1 MDFIIGMLRTL
12 FFSLDKIIYGLI
24 DDVYSL
30 LMQIA
35 RTSIFDQDAIHAF
48 SRRIYVMLGIFM
60 LFKLMISIA
69 NYILNPDDLVDKD
82 KGFTNIVKKAILSL
96 VMIVLVPYI
105 FNEAYALQSIILKEN
120 TIMNIIFGSPSE
132 RAERAGAGG
141 GSANSTYVNN
151 AGKKIQFTILYTF
164 FQPNFDEYASTSGS
178 NLLSCRDTYK
188 KDPDNNNDYVFRKRI
203 TFDGDDESKKNQTSG
218 YIYELNP
225 QCFGIYNSADDK
237 YEEGPNK
244 EGQLLQVFEI
254 AGGDTG
260 NSIYQNYAQGVAQ
273 QNYELMF
280 KKDIVEL
287 KNNNGTYVID
297 YKWGVSTAIGIAV
310 VYLFLLFSIDIAAR
324 SIKLGFLE
332 LIAPVPIISYC
343 DPKSS
348 KDGMFKK
355 WFDMC
360 WKTYL
365 ELFFRLFALYF
376 GIYVI
381 SLVGTFKDV
390 VTGEYVDNWLVS
402 IFMIL
407 GILIFIKKLPD
418 ILKDGLGINTS
429 GKFQLNP
436 LKKIEDEALGGK
448 LISGAG
454 KKATGLATGV
464 LAGTAAATKGLVT
477 GQGIHRA
484 NFTSAIKGAW
494 KGDKFGKN
502 YASSYGAGRER
513 HKQLQEMAA
522 DGVGRTDVAVEKF
535 KNIFRGQTPSERIKN
550 VSESYKAIQD
560 AYSNYAASLAGTDAI
575 GKEMENRRKAAHEA
589 GDYTQETRWQ
599 KAFDA
604 RLKEVAQNGGNIS
617 FGIKNGVDL
626 NAIVDDNGQ
635 IKSGSGYSTF
645 NAMMDPGQVQV
656 NNALNNYANHMDSLI
671 KHLNNTASDIA
682 GFTKIDETLVSSG
695 ELKKAMGKAKGVQGD
710 IDSNADNRKIH
721 DVAKHAGTTGKKS

>member
-454 KKATGLATGV
+454 KKATGLVTGAATG
-464 LAGTAAATKGLVT
+464 LAAGALT
-477 GQGIHRA
+477 GRGIVSGVKA
-484 NFTSAIKGAW
+484 GIASGW
-494 KGDKFGKN
+494 KGEKFGKKWSN
-502 YASSYGAGRER
+502 SYSAGKER
-513 HKQLQEMAA
+513 NKQLDAMKA
-522 DGVGRTDVAVEKF
+522 DGVSPFAVTREKIR
-535 KNIFRGQTPSERIKN
+535 NAMPWSGQTKSERIKGI
-550 VSESYKAIQD
+550 SETYKAVQD
-560 AYSNYAASLAGTDAI
+560 AYSSYASALAGTDGIA
-575 GKEMENRRKAAHEA
+575 KEIENRRKAAQDA
-589 GDYTQETRWQ
+589 GDYEQVTRWQ
-599 KAFDA
+599 KAFDT
-604 RLKEVAQNGGNIS
+604 RLKEVSKNRGLIS
-617 FGIKNGVDL
+617 FDAPTANLDTLIDKDGNF
-626 NAIVDDNGQ
+626 
-635 IKSGSGYSTF
+635 KSAGDSF
-645 NAMMDPGQVQV
+645 NNYMGATTT
-656 NNALNNYANHMDSLI
+656 NNSLNNYASQMENLI
-671 KHLNNTASDIA
+671 KHLNKNAKDVA
-682 GFTKIDETLVSSG
+682 GFSEIDEKLVDVTSSDFN
-695 ELKKAMGKAKGVQGD
+695 LKTAMGKAKGVQGD
-710 IDSNADNRKIH
+710 IDSNAENRNIH
-721 DVAKHAGTTGKKS
+721 DVAKYAGGKKS